1 MEPRQTA
8 AHYDRI
14 ARWIQQSTGA
24 TYGLAALRRAL
35 TFSAKTGR
43 ALDVGCG
50 PPVLFLP
57 LLDGE
62 GFAGEGLDIAA
73 VLVCVAGAPTP
84 GAAFHHADIC
94 EWEFPRAYDLIT
106 AWDSTF
112 HLPLDRQEPVLRKL
126 CAALAPGGVLLFT
139 CGGGPPGEISG
150 EMQSLRFE
158 YSSLGPER
166 NVALLAEA
174 GCLCRHV
181 EYDQWPEGHV
191 VIIAQRPA

>member
-1 MEPRQTA
+1 MDPRQTA

-14 ARWIQQSTGA
+14 AGWIQQSTGA

-35 TFSAKTGR
+35 AFVPHRGP

-50 PPVLFLP
+50 PTGRFLTVLA
-57 LLDGE
+57 DE
-62 GFAGEGLDIAA
+62 GFAAEGLDVSGEMLALA
-73 VLVCVAGAPTP
+73 RERHP
-84 GAAFHHADIC
+84 GAVFHHADIC
-94 EWEFPRAYDLIT
+94 EWEFPRRYAFMA

-126 CAALAPGGVLLFT
+126 CAGLAPGGALLFT

-150 EMQSLRFE
+150 EMQGLRFD
-158 YSSLGPER
+158 YSTLGPER
-166 NVALLAEA
+166 NVAILAEA

-191 VIIAQRPA
+191 VIIAQRPG